1 MGGEI
6 MRDEVKRICKL
17 VADGKLSPE
26 DAAEMIAAFEKQEAG
41 TGTTPPPPPPGA
53 DPFKNLMDAVD
64 RLAREGKDSV
74 DWNEFSRNAKESAKK
89 GINILRDGLDE
100 IAKGKINLNWFSG
113 QETREIALSFD
124 PGIGKVLRVE
134 NACGGVK
141 IVGGAATTGVVAKA
155 KFKGATAEDAKLRAE
170 GFVLVIEE
178 SDHLV
183 FIRQADVSGLALELE
198 ISIAES
204 MPVEVRVEA
213 GDVRVLQTGSSG
225 RVTSRSGI
233 VELKGL
239 NGLVEVSSDNSAISI
254 EDCATP
260 SLTIENKSGDMRLT
274 RVIGN
279 INARTANGNVR
290 LASSHGKVIAVES
303 VSGDVS
309 ADIDV
314 PITGSVNI
322 RTVSGDAVIGLCDGS
337 DARVSLST
345 LRGVVTCS
353 VELEDEAKADQRI
366 TGRLGSGS
374 GALDVSAVTGNIT
387 VEIRDQA
394 A

>member
-1 MGGEI
+1 
-6 MRDEVKRICKL
+6 
-17 VADGKLSPE
+17 
-26 DAAEMIAAFEKQEAG
+26 
-41 TGTTPPPPPPGA
+41 
-53 DPFKNLMDAVD
+53 MDAVD

-74 DWNEFSRNAKESAKK
+74 DWNEFGRNAKESAKK

-124 PGIGKVLRVE
+124 PGSGKVLRVE

-170 GFVLVIEE
+170 AFVLVIEE

-198 ISIAES
+198 ISIAEW

-309 ADIDV
+309 A
-314 PITGSVNI
+314 
-322 RTVSGDAVIGLCDGS
+322 VSGDAVIGLCDGS